1 MPIGNL
7 TSQLLS
13 NVYLNEFDQYM
24 KRVLKC
30 KHYGRYV
37 DDSFVVS
44 TDKAWLLSLVPEIRT
59 FLQEQ
64 LHLELHMG
72 KLHITRASQGAE
84 FLGGYVKPHTTYIS
98 RESLRRMKASVDD
111 INPHHPQKTWA
122 SVCSFLG
129 VLSHYDSYN
138 IRSRM
143 FFNSELLALGK
154 FDRDMTQYFLR

>member
-1 MPIGNL
+1 
-7 TSQLLS
+7 
-13 NVYLNEFDQYM
+13 M
-24 KRVLKC
+24 KRVLHC

-44 TDKAWLLSLVPEIRT
+44 TDKEWMLSLVPEIRT
-59 FLQEQ
+59 FLKDR

-84 FLGGYVKPHTTYIS
+84 FLGGYVKQHTTYIS
-98 RESLRRMKASVDD
+98 NESLQRMKESVDD
-111 INPHHPQKTWA
+111 INQHNPQQTWA

-143 FFNSELLALGK
+143 FFNSELLTLGK
-154 FDRDMTQYFLR
+154 FDRDMTQFTLQEGLRVSESNHARMNCRA